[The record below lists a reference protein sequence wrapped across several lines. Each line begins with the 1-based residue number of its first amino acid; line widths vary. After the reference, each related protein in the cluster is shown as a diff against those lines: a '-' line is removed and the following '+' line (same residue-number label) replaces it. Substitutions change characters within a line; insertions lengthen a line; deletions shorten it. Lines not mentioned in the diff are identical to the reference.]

1 MAKTIAYSCD
11 SRRCGNRCEKGDD
24 RWHEWTWR
32 VLLEGQE
39 VETTLHFCSLVCFK
53 AYTDNSGFVS
63 CNDGENAWQTW
74 VWDALDTNRSMRE
87 RDRWFTENEF
97 DVVLLEVGPNRIQ
110 VMKVV
115 KRLTGLGLRET
126 KALID
131 DRPALIVK
139 GLLLEEATSAMR
151 QIMKAGGYA
160 TLLTYPLGWT
170 ARTRDDLPIAY
181 A

>member
-1 MAKTIAYSCD
+1 MAKTITYSCD
-11 SRRCGNRCEKGDD
+11 NRRCGKRCENGDD
-24 RWHEWTWR
+24 RWHEWTRR

-39 VETTLHFCSLVCFK
+39 IDTVLHFCSLVCFK

-110 VMKVV
+110 VMKAV
-115 KRLTGLGLRET
+115 RDLTGAGVQET
-126 KALID
+126 KELID
-131 DRPALIVK
+131 NRPAVIIK
-139 GLLLEEATSAMR
+139 SAQLGPAMAAIR
-151 QIMKAGGYA
+151 RIASECGVA
-160 TLLTYPLGWT
+160 TLLTYPMRWT
-170 ARTRDDLPIAY
+170 AVTRDDLPIAY